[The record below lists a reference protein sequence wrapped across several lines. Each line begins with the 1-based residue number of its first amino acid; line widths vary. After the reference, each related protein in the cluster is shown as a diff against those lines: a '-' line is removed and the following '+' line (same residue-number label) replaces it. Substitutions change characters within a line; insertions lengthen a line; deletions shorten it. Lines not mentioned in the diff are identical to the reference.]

1 MPQTNTRPK
10 SSGTRD
16 GRGDRR
22 ADGRVP
28 GARTTSPLR
37 TIQRTAM
44 RVFGTVAPGP
54 AATWFE
60 NFILTPSR
68 YRSNGTDT
76 SFTDGELLRIPY
88 GHGWL
93 SAWSWGE
100 GPVVMLMHGWSGR
113 AVHLDG
119 FVQPLVDAGFRV
131 VAFDAPAH
139 GQSDGVMT
147 NIIDC
152 TGAALQVAGTA
163 GQIHGIIAH
172 SFGSPTAAYAVQ
184 HGLGVRRMVLIGA
197 PVSFGNLTHR
207 IATMM
212 GFPPNVSELM
222 QRRLENRLGIS
233 WDELDTDKMLAETA
247 VPLLVFHDEDDR
259 EVPYENGVAIVSAV
273 ENARLV
279 TTSGLGHRR
288 IVRDPEVVRQ
298 AVEFMSYELRVLGY

>member
-1 MPQTNTRPK
+1 MSLT
-10 SSGTRD
+10 GGHGG
-16 GRGDRR
+16 GRSKTIED
-22 ADGRVP
+22 DQGR
-28 GARTTSPLR
+28 S
-37 TIQRTAM
+37 RTAKAQGPKPISQSSAL
-44 RVFGTVAPGP
+44 RAVRKAAFGLFGTLAPGP

-68 YRSNGTDT
+68 YRSNGAEA
-76 SFTDGELLRIPY
+76 SFTNGEPLRIPY

-93 SAWSWGE
+93 SAWSWGK

-113 AVHLDG
+113 AVHLDA

-152 TGAALQVAGTA
+152 TGAALQVARTA

-172 SFGSPTAAYAVQ
+172 SFGAPTAAYAVQ
-184 HGLGVRRMVLIGA
+184 HGLEVHRMVLIGA

-233 WDELDTDKMLAETA
+233 WNELDTDKMLADA
-247 VPLLVFHDEDDR
+247 AIPLLVFHDEDDH
-259 EVPYENGVAIVSAV
+259 EVPYENGVAIVSAI

-279 TTSGLGHRR
+279 TSSGLGHRR
-288 IVRDPEVVRQ
+288 IVRDPAVVRQ
-298 AVEFMSYELRVLGY
+298 AVEFLSRE